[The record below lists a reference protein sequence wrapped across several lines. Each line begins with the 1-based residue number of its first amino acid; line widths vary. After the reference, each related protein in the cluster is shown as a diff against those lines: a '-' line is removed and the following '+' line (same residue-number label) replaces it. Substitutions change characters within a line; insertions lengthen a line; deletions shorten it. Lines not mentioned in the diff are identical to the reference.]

1 MLAVSDLSKRY
12 ADRQILDRV
21 SFVLND
27 DERLGL
33 VGPNGAGKSTLLRI
47 LAGIE
52 APDSGSVS
60 LPPGTSIGYLRQG
73 FADLPEGSLADLLDG
88 PTNGLLSRGAEL
100 DAATA
105 RLGLDIGDSD
115 EALRDFDE
123 ALAAFEAVG
132 GYAAIDDLAMLL
144 GSLGLQDLPFTTPL
158 AYLSGGQKT
167 RAGLA
172 ALLGS
177 KPSLLLLD
185 EPSNHLDLDA
195 LGWLAQFLTGYPG
208 AALIVSHDRAFL
220 DTTITG
226 ILELDDR
233 SHSITAYAGTY
244 SDYRAAKQAAEQA
257 QLDAFERQERELA
270 QISRNIGEVAG
281 HALRT
286 ERATQNDYLR
296 GRSKKVART
305 AKVRQRKLERLLESE
320 DHLEKPERRWNLAL
334 DFGSPAEESED
345 VAIVDGASVTLDGK
359 LILRDIDLHI
369 RAGERIALTGPNGG
383 GKSTLIRL
391 LTGNLAPTAGSVRLG
406 PSVTP
411 GRYAQEQETLAL
423 DQTVLEQTRAHV
435 PLSETDARSFLHRF
449 LFGGESVFQPVRS
462 LSYGERARLSLAL
475 LVLQGANFLLLDE
488 PLNHLDLPSR
498 ERFEEALARFEG
510 TILIVLHD
518 RFAIEHIATRVLE
531 MREGALHEW

>member
-21 SFVLND
+21 SFVLNS

-47 LAGIE
+47 LAGLE
-52 APDSGSVS
+52 SPDAGSVS
-60 LPPGTSIGYLRQG
+60 LPPGARAGYLRQG
-73 FADLPEGSLADLLDG
+73 FADLPEGTLADLLDG
-88 PTNGLLSRGAEL
+88 PTDGLPRKSAEL
-100 DAATA
+100 GVATE
-105 RLGLDIGDSD
+105 RLGLPGGDLD
-115 EALRDFDE
+115 EALRAFDV
-123 ALAAFEAVG
+123 ALAAFESVG
-132 GYAAIDDLAMLL
+132 GYAAIDELTALL
-144 GSLGLQDLPFTTPL
+144 GSLGLQDIPFTTPL
-158 AYLSGGQKT
+158 AHLSGGQKT

-177 KPSLLLLD
+177 KPALLLLD

-195 LGWLAQFLTGYPG
+195 LEWLAQFLADYRG

-220 DTTITG
+220 DATVTG
-226 ILELDDR
+226 ILELDDH
-233 SHSITAYAGTY
+233 SHAVTAYAGTY

-257 QLDAFERQERELA
+257 QLDAFERQQRELA
-270 QISRNIGEVAG
+270 QISRNIGAVAN
-281 HALRT
+281 HALSA

-320 DHLEKPERRWNLAL
+320 DHLDKPERRWNLAL
-334 DFGSPAEESED
+334 DFGSPSDESAD
-345 VAIVDGASVTLDGK
+345 VAIVDSAFLTLDGK
-359 LILRDIDLHI
+359 PILRDIDLHI

-391 LTGNLAPTAGSVRLG
+391 LTGDLLPTTGSVRLG
-406 PSVTP
+406 PSVVP

-423 DQTVLEQTRAHV
+423 DQTVLEQTRTLV

-449 LFGGESVFQPVRS
+449 LFGGDSVFQPVRS

-510 TILIVLHD
+510 ALLIVLHD
-518 RFAIEHIATRVLE
+518 RFAIERIATRVIE
-531 MREGALHEW
+531 MREGMLYER

>member
-1 MLAVSDLSKRY
+1 L
-12 ADRQILDRV
+12 
-21 SFVLND
+21 
-27 DERLGL
+27 
-33 VGPNGAGKSTLLRI
+33 
-47 LAGIE
+47 
-52 APDSGSVS
+52 
-60 LPPGTSIGYLRQG
+60 
-73 FADLPEGSLADLLDG
+73 
-88 PTNGLLSRGAEL
+88 
-100 DAATA
+100 TA
-105 RLGLDIGDSD
+105 
-115 EALRDFDE
+115 
-123 ALAAFEAVG
+123 
-132 GYAAIDDLAMLL
+132 LL
-144 GSLGLQDLPFTTPL
+144 GSLGLQDIPFTTPL
-158 AYLSGGQKT
+158 AHLSGGQKT

-177 KPSLLLLD
+177 KPALLLLD

-195 LGWLAQFLTGYPG
+195 LEWLAQFLADYRG
-208 AALIVSHDRAFL
+208 AVLIVSHDRAFL
-220 DTTITG
+220 DATVTG

-233 SHSITAYAGTY
+233 SHAITAYPGTY
-244 SDYRAAKQAAEQA
+244 SDYRAAKLSEEQA
-257 QLDAFERQERELA
+257 RLDAYERQQRELA

-281 HALRT
+281 YALST
-286 ERATQNDYLR
+286 ERATQNDYVR

-334 DFGSPAEESED
+334 YFGSSPDESDD
-345 VAIVDGASVTLDGK
+345 VAMIDGASVTLGGK
-359 LILRDIDLHI
+359 TILRDIDLHI

-391 LTGNLAPTAGSVRLG
+391 LTGDLALTTGSVRLG
-406 PSVTP
+406 PSVAP

-423 DQTVLEQTRAHV
+423 DQTVLEQTRALV

-449 LFGGESVFQPVRS
+449 LFGGESVFQSVRS

-498 ERFEEALARFEG
+498 ERFEEALTRFDG

-518 RFAIEHIATRVLE
+518 RYAIERIATRVLE
-531 MREGALHEW
+531 MREGMLYER